1 MNILFV
7 VEGKRTE
14 KRIYKKWIKYVQP
27 GLEFVPTITDLTE
40 NKFTIISG
48 GGYPGYYEVI
58 KNSIRDVNRLNN
70 VDYLFICIDSEELS
84 FSEKFMEMEEFIE
97 KECPPVNSSLVLIIQ
112 NHCIETWLMG
122 NKKINLSA
130 AQNQELRR
138 YRDFYNVNTLDP
150 EDLVSIDNRTIAQF
164 TMDYL
169 VLMLKEKMLSYSKS
183 NVSAV
188 SNKSY
193 FNQLV
198 KRFAE
203 HNHIKSFGYL
213 LQKLKKVSKVLSL

>member
-14 KRIYKKWIKYVQP
+14 KRIYKKWIKYVHSS
-27 GLEFVPTITDLTE
+27 LEFVPTITDL
-40 NKFTIISG
+40 NGNNFTIVSG
-48 GGYPGYYEVI
+48 GGTPKIFEII
-58 KNSIRDVNRLNN
+58 KDSIRDINRLNN
-70 VDYLFICIDSEELS
+70 IDYLFICIDSEELS
-84 FSEKFMEMEEFIE
+84 FSKKFSEMEEFIE
-97 KECPPVNSSLVLIIQ
+97 KECPPVNSDLVLIIQ

-122 NKKINLSA
+122 NKKINLSS
-130 AQNQELRR
+130 AQNQELCK

-150 EDLVSIDNRTIAQF
+150 EDLVSIDDRTIAQF
-164 TMDYL
+164 TLDYL
-169 VLMLKEKMLSYSKS
+169 VLMLREKGLSYSKS

-198 KRFAE
+198 KRFE
-203 HNHIKSFGYL
+203 DHDHIKSFGYL
-213 LQKLKKVSKVLSL
+213 LQELKKIST

>member
-14 KRIYKKWIKYVQP
+14 KRIYKKWIKYVQAN
-27 GLEFVPTITDLTE
+27 LEYVPTITDLTE
-40 NKFTIISG
+40 NNFTIISG
-48 GGYPGYYEVI
+48 GGYPGYYKVI

-70 VDYLFICIDSEELS
+70 IDYLFICIDSEELS
-84 FSEKFMEMEEFIE
+84 FSEKFREMEEFIE
-97 KECPPVNSSLVLIIQ
+97 KECPPVNSDVVLIIQ

-122 NKKINLSA
+122 NKKINLSV
-130 AQNQELRR
+130 AQNQKLRK

-150 EDLVSIDNRTIAQF
+150 EDLLSIDNRTIAQF
-164 TMDYL
+164 TLDYL
-169 VLMLKEKMLSYSKS
+169 VLMLREKGLAYSKS

-198 KRFAE
+198 KRFKG

-213 LQKLKKVSKVLSL
+213 LQELKKVSS